1 MGFFLI
7 SLRNQIESKTSS
19 FFITFVVLCW
29 ALNVISL
36 SARVL
41 RDCFNWKRHSPA
53 LLIEGGTKRERESGW
68 GRRLGSVTHEGSA
81 NYANAV
87 NECGRGLP
95 LTYLSVYNFMQ
106 RTQLQALRH
115 CGAAGLRGCGGS
127 CQAGVI
133 CACAARSCLEKV
145 VFAQF
150 ANDVFLSTSTADDGD
165 GDGGSERLTE
175 KWARKTWKTEK
186 TEEKS

>member
-1 MGFFLI
+1 M
-7 SLRNQIESKTSS
+7 
-19 FFITFVVLCW
+19 
-29 ALNVISL
+29 LNVISL

-53 LLIEGGTKRERESGW
+53 FLIEGGTKKEREREWVGE
-68 GRRLGSVTHEGSA
+68 VSA

-165 GDGGSERLTE
+165 GERLAE